1 MYKIGISFSK
11 ITILSSLAILGM
23 LGIATSAIPTESASN
38 TNTCS
43 TKSIISTSL
52 IKTYHLL
59 DLTDGFG
66 ISATKDGGYLLTGDT
81 IPAAGM
87 AAPKP
92 FIVKTDAKGSL
103 AWSRWFNS
111 QSLALGVMSSRRIAR
126 LTTET
131 TDGNIVM
138 TNDMLDF
145 VDAKYE
151 QVRELYGDIL
161 VTKLT
166 PKGNL
171 LWSIM
176 FGDYSEDRPR
186 KIWALPNGEVMILGR
201 FLKTGYGNNI
211 ADSDTVPRYSAL
223 IKIDKN
229 GKILST
235 KKMDWEAEDMQR
247 LADGSFIALANIAV
261 TEPEHADDVIGPEV
275 TMHPLPT
282 MIRLDRNLKVTWAK
296 SLEMIPSEIAAPTS
310 YATSGITIGKTIIRL
325 AGGDFRAIQPTPD
338 GGFVAIG
345 FDNLL
350 LTKGLNAGSLGAL
363 TSFTPRSFVITKVN
377 AAGAYQWTKKL
388 TVNLS
393 SGVSSNDFQVV
404 KTVDGQFVIMQ
415 DVVRN
420 SAAVQGANPSLAANV
435 VASNIE
441 LIKTDADFN
450 PRWTKKIDAERDI
463 SGYGIVSTAD
473 KGVAVAASLLTTKQH
488 LVLGSLEPYKEAT
501 LIKVDTNGNINGC
514 SNVSNYPQ
522 ATIEDQSQYLV
533 MQNMAVGTVSDLK
546 LTVNKKVKEKV
557 TAIKDTARNIC
568 SYKRVTVTPNCSY
581 LTTDTATPTTAAKTW
596 ALINYENTQEVSID
610 GEKNQS
616 IHGELLPILNQ
627 IYNNQVKL
635 KDSMKS
641 MWLTYIFPRLVTRA
655 DLEAVQKKYEELGY
669 KIDES
674 DGGDLW
680 VSKIGQTLHL
690 TFSIQNF
697 MVGKLEVLF

>member
-1 MYKIGISFSK
+1 
-11 ITILSSLAILGM
+11 
-23 LGIATSAIPTESASN
+23 
-38 TNTCS
+38 
-43 TKSIISTSL
+43 
-52 IKTYHLL
+52 
-59 DLTDGFG
+59 
-66 ISATKDGGYLLTGDT
+66 
-81 IPAAGM
+81 
-87 AAPKP
+87 
-92 FIVKTDAKGSL
+92 
-103 AWSRWFNS
+103 
-111 QSLALGVMSSRRIAR
+111 
-126 LTTET
+126 
-131 TDGNIVM
+131 M

-151 QVRELYGDIL
+151 QTRELYGDIL

-166 PKGNL
+166 PRGNL

-176 FGDYSEDRPR
+176 LGDYSEDRPE

-211 ADSDTVPRYSAL
+211 ADSDTVPRYSAF

-282 MIRLDRNLKVTWAK
+282 MIKLDPNLKVLWAK

-310 YATSGITIGKTIIRL
+310 YATSGLTIGKTIIRL

-393 SGVSSNDFQVV
+393 SGSSSNDFQVV

-415 DVVRN
+415 DVVRH

-435 VASNIE
+435 IASNIE

-450 PRWTKKIDAERDI
+450 PRWTKKIDGERDI
-463 SGYGIVSTAD
+463 SGYGIVPTAD

-522 ATIEDQSQYLV
+522 ATVEDQSQYLV

-546 LTVNKKVKEKV
+546 LTVNKKVREKV
-557 TAIKDTARNIC
+557 AAIKNTARNIC

-581 LTTDTATPTTAAKTW
+581 LATNAAATNAAKTW

-610 GEKNQS
+610 GEKNQA
-616 IHGELLPILNQ
+616 IHGELLPLLNQ
-627 IYNNQVKL
+627 VYNNQVKL
-635 KDSMKS
+635 KDNMKS

-655 DLEAVQKKYEELGY
+655 DVEAIQKKYEELGY

-674 DGGDLW
+674 SGSDLW

-690 TFSIQNF
+690 TFFIQNF